1 MNTHKTWPL
10 AFKIKLRISKVERHP
25 KEADKR
31 LKRSVW
37 ITATPPARLVRS
49 GRWRKENP
57 GGRAST
63 EGTQSPAE
71 SQASVITK
79 KPMFSVIIKSWQIK
93 ASLASERTLVLCG
106 SPDINSIPTERT
118 GDRSRR
124 ITPFHSN
131 SNSDRPGDKQP
142 LPAGAMEG
150 LKCEEPSRWVTGL
163 KWFKAI

>member
-93 ASLASERTLVLCG
+93 ASLASERTLVPCS

-131 SNSDRPGDKQP
+131 SDRSERYQ
-142 LPAGAMEG
+142 ARWQTAAA
-150 LKCEEPSRWVTGL
+150 SRSHGRAEMWGTVLLGYRS
-163 KWFKAI
+163 KMI